1 MILYGRNVISEIL
14 KNGKRKIFGIYAAE
28 GAGGTEFILNEAKK
42 KGIKVIKAER
52 KKINEITG
60 TEKNQGIAAKTEGV
74 ALLSIEEFIN
84 KNRDKKEV
92 LAAVLDGVEDPRN
105 TGAVIRSCEVFGI
118 DGLVISSKRSA
129 PINDA
134 AYKASSGAA
143 EYIDIIRVSNINN
156 ALLKFKKAGFWIY
169 GFDVKGD
176 KFLDE
181 TKFDNRSVLV
191 FGSEGKGVRRLVR
204 ENCDFLLKIRQRGKI
219 NSLNV
224 SNAAAIVFYE
234 INGNKT

>member
-14 KNGKRKIFGIYAAE
+14 KNGKRKIFGIYVAE